1 MAVQRS
7 PFCSTVA
14 GASWIDRF
22 QCSSVL
28 RFTRLSNQVE
38 RMNSWLGSDRLK
50 YYFAVNNRYVVNK
63 IKIVLFPFTNKV

>member
-1 MAVQRS
+1 M
-7 PFCSTVA
+7 
-14 GASWIDRF
+14 
-22 QCSSVL
+22 L